1 MEPEVFSLGDV
12 NVDIIMYVDE
22 LPSKGGES
30 LSKKVEVKP
39 GGAAANLAVAL
50 SRLGVPTGFIGA
62 VGNDILGDYLR
73 KDLESEGVDTTM
85 LAEKEAMSGFT
96 VIVVTEDGERTM
108 LGHRGA
114 NRMLEPGDIDESPIE
129 KAEIVFISG
138 YAFLEQPQRDA
149 ALKVFGAAKRHG
161 IPVAVD
167 LPEVM
172 ASIGWEGIRQMVGS
186 PDIIFVNEHECN
198 LLLKNDETKLKD
210 VLSEVAMLVV
220 KMGAKGARLHTR
232 EGTFT
237 SPAFKIEVVDTVGA
251 GDAFDAGFIYAL
263 TRGLKPK
270 ECLVVGNAVAAWK
283 CTGPGARHLPRLK
296 DLKEFLARHGYKE
309 IEDMLEFSELLR

>member
-62 VGNDILGDYLR
+62 VGNDIFGDYLR

-114 NRMLEPGDIDESPIE
+114 NRMLEPGDIDESSIE

>member
-1 MEPEVFSLGDV
+1 MEPEVLSLGDV
-12 NVDIIMYVDE
+12 NVDIIMYVDD

-30 LSKKVEVKP
+30 LSRRVEVRP

-62 VGNDILGDYLR
+62 VGNDIFGDYLR
-73 KDLESEGVDTTM
+73 RDLESEGVDTSM
-85 LAEKEAMSGFT
+85 LARKEAASGFT
-96 VIVVTEDGERTM
+96 VIVVTGDGERTM

-114 NRMLEPGDIDESPIE
+114 NRILEPGDIDESYVE
-129 KAEIVFISG
+129 RAEIVFISG
-138 YAFLEQPQRDA
+138 YAFLESPQRDA
-149 ALKVFGAAKRHG
+149 ALKVFGAAKQRG

-167 LPEVM
+167 LPEVI
-172 ASIGWEGIRQMVGS
+172 ASIGWEGIRQMVGT
-186 PDIIFVNEHECN
+186 PDIIFVNERECN
-198 LLLKNDETKLKD
+198 LLLKNDESKLKD
-210 VLSEVAMLVV
+210 VLRETAMLVV

-237 SPAFKIEVVDTVGA
+237 APAFKIEVVDTVGA

-283 CTGPGARHLPRLK
+283 CTGPGARHLPRPK
-296 DLKEFLARHGYKE
+296 DLGRFLAEHGYKD
-309 IEDMLEFSELLR
+309 IEDALEFAGLLR

>member
-30 LSKKVEVKP
+30 LSRRVEVKP

-62 VGNDILGDYLR
+62 VGNDIFGDYLR
-73 KDLESEGVDTTM
+73 RDLESEDVDTTM
-85 LAEKEAMSGFT
+85 LAEKEATSGFT
-96 VIVVTEDGERTM
+96 VVVVTEDGERTM

-114 NRMLEPGDIDESPIE
+114 NRMLEPGDINESSIE
-129 KAEIVFISG
+129 KAEMVFISG
-138 YAFLEQPQRDA
+138 YAFLEPPQRDA
-149 ALKVFGAAKRHG
+149 ALKVFGTAKRHG

-186 PDIIFVNEHECN
+186 PDIIFVNEHESS
-198 LLLKNDETKLKD
+198 LLLKNDESKLKD

-237 SPAFKIEVVDTVGA
+237 APAFKIKVVDTVGA

-283 CTGPGARHLPRLK
+283 CAGPGARHLPRLK
-296 DLKEFLARHGYKE
+296 DLKEFLAQHGYKE
-309 IEDMLEFSELLR
+309 IEDMLEFSGLLR